1 MITLAIDYGAA
12 NIGIALVRNTKDGNN
27 EPLFAGTVVIDA
39 NRIKDKVEPRAGIRG
54 LRRTRKTKR
63 RRLRMLGE
71 GLRGLGLG
79 KEEIARIVGF
89 ASRRGYKSLF
99 DDPDEI
105 KEGDGSGYRCTREEF
120 FHQLELELREIIKE
134 PELCKKALAVCE
146 RILNRK
152 GERYGEIRPLRID
165 NRGRSRCAWEGCN
178 KVTPRRENAT
188 GDAVVQQ
195 LVTYFQS
202 PLRREPDK
210 LSMLEQAIAEL
221 DLISKNL
228 RGSNESKSSNA
239 LRKRARTILRG
250 LHAEL
255 PMHDEEEGSDKESWK
270 YVEKG
275 IVNILEN
282 KGGRNRYCR
291 EHSRA
296 HVQRVLEGKPSEFKS
311 SIQESDIISRREQIT
326 FSKLWRYIEARL
338 LPLAPRGIDRIV
350 VERTAFDLLAGKQK
364 KIRDASSKSVE
375 SIYQYGPMY
384 GFASEKEML
393 RKEFGGRCAYCGNPS
408 ENLLDREHILPRKD
422 FFFDSYLNI
431 LPSCPQCNAAKGAS
445 LPGVSSLRIHED
457 AYRNY
462 ESYINGLKSK
472 GPLHFLHTEKKGI
485 LNLMR
490 DPDRAWELERYL
502 GLIAN
507 NFASIVQTQRGPRPF
522 ARYLYSKLSQRQ
534 KKPPEIAFRSGRH
547 TALYRSAAYPLF
559 SKAQEKADQ
568 DGNGHPVNHALD
580 ALLLACKLPKPEPLE
595 ARGIN
600 LGNISAWGRQVR
612 AKAPSAGEN
621 GIPVMPA
628 YQWRV
633 PGFEATDAH
642 GYITVE
648 MAMMNWNQKDGAT
661 TKQDPYGWSESR
673 QKPTKR
679 VSAKSLFDELNDE
692 KSKKNPAE
700 LISRIYHPALRSAVQ
715 DAFTAS
721 HNRADAADA
730 LKKWLRDSVKNSL
743 GSSSF
748 SRHPSDSRRKLDL
761 EKFANDETEEIPM
774 VIGVKCLDTGVDGKI
789 DAARVD
795 PQTGK
800 TGHRYMTDP
809 ANKGVLLAYPATR
822 SGACDRRKPCIAG
835 IRQNYSL
842 KTDGTAFG
850 PLPRVLERGV
860 VWGEQTYSLKL
871 METAFGKELEQY
883 LSQCGFH
890 SYCILTAGCVVVY
903 EDGTERFIRNFDKSK
918 DFKKAI
924 LRNIVG
930 LKRTPFSKQV
940 APLKV
945 LTRDPDRD

>member
-1 MITLAIDYGAA
+1 MITLAIDYGAS
-12 NIGIALVRNTKDGNN
+12 NIGIALVRNTKDGN
-27 EPLFAGTVVIDA
+27 EPLFAGTIVIDA
-39 NRIKDKVEPRAGIRG
+39 NRIKDKVDPRANIRR
-54 LRRTRKTKR
+54 LRRTRKTKK

-79 KEEIARIVGF
+79 KEEIARIVRF
-89 ASRRGYKSLF
+89 SKRRGYKSLF
-99 DDPDEI
+99 VDPNEM

-120 FHQLELELREIIKE
+120 FHQLELELTETIKD
-134 PELCKKALAVCE
+134 PELCKQALAVCA

-152 GERYGEIRPLRID
+152 GERCGEIRPLRID
-165 NRGRSRCAWEGCN
+165 NRRRSRCAWEGCN
-178 KVTPRRENAT
+178 KVTPRRANAV
-188 GDAVVQQ
+188 GDAVLQQ
-195 LVTYFQS
+195 LVTYFQN
-202 PLRREPDK
+202 PLRREPSK
-210 LSMLEQAIAEL
+210 LSMLQRAVDVL

-228 RGSNESKSSNA
+228 RGANEAKSRNA
-239 LRKRARTILRG
+239 LRKRARTILHD
-250 LHAEL
+250 LYAEL
-255 PMHDEEEGSDKESWK
+255 PMHEEEDGGDEDSWE

-282 KGGRNRYCR
+282 KVGRNRYCR

-296 HVQRVLEGKPSEFKS
+296 YVHKVMEGKPSEFKG
-311 SIQESDIISRREQIT
+311 SIQESDIISRREQII

-350 VERTAFDLLAGKQK
+350 VERTAFDLLAGKKK
-364 KIRDASSKSVE
+364 KIRDASCKSVE

-384 GFASEKEML
+384 GFTSEKEML
-393 RKEFGGRCAYCGNPS
+393 RTEFGGLCAYCGKPS
-408 ENLLDREHILPRKD
+408 ENLMEREHILPRKD

-431 LPSCPQCNAAKGAS
+431 LPSCPKCNAAKGAS

-462 ESYINGLKSK
+462 ESYINSLKSK
-472 GPLHFLHTEKKGI
+472 RPLHFLHTEKKGI

-490 DPDRAWELERYL
+490 DPQRAWELERYL
-502 GLIAN
+502 ALIAN

-547 TALYRSAAYPLF
+547 TALYRSVAYPLF
-559 SKAQEKADQ
+559 SKAQEKADH
-568 DGNGHPVNHALD
+568 DGNGHTVNHALD
-580 ALLLACKLPKPEPLE
+580 ALLLACKLPRPEPLE

-600 LGNISAWGRQVR
+600 LRNISAWRREVLR
-612 AKAPSAGEN
+612 KAPLAGED

-628 YQWRV
+628 YHWCV
-633 PGFEATDAH
+633 PGFEAQDAQ
-642 GYITVE
+642 GYVTID
-648 MAMMNWNQKDGAT
+648 MAMMNWNQKDAAT

-692 KSKKNPAE
+692 KSKKNPSD
-700 LISRIYHPALRSAVQ
+700 LISSIYHPALRAAVQ
-715 DAFTAS
+715 NAFTAS
-721 HNRADAADA
+721 QNRADAAEA
-730 LKKWLRDSVKNSL
+730 LKNWLRNSVRNSL
-743 GSSSF
+743 SHSSF
-748 SRHPSDSRRKLDL
+748 SQHPSDVRRRLEL
-761 EKFANDETEEIPM
+761 EKFASGNLEDIPI

-789 DAARVD
+789 DAARTD
-795 PQTGK
+795 SQTGK

-809 ANKGVLLAYPATR
+809 ANRGMVLAYPATR
-822 SGACDRRKPCIAG
+822 SGDCDRKRPCTAG

-842 KTDGTAFG
+842 KIDGRAFG

-860 VWGEQTYSLKL
+860 IWGEQTYSLKV
-871 METAFGKELEQY
+871 METAFVKELEQY
-883 LSQCGFH
+883 LSQCEFH
-890 SYCILTAGCVVVY
+890 SYCILMAGCVVVY

-924 LRNIVG
+924 LRSIVG
-930 LKRTPFSKQV
+930 LKRTPFCGRV
-940 APLKV
+940 APLKK
-945 LTRDPDRD
+945 LTRGPTRG